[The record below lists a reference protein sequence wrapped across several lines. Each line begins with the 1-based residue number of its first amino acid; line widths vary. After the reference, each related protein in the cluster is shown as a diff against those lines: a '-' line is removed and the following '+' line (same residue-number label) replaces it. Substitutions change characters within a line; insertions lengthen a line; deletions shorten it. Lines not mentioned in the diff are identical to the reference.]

1 MSDTMLD
8 KELCFQLYVA
18 SKEVIKKYKTY
29 LDPYDLTYTGFI
41 AMIALEDYMT
51 VNQLGEIL
59 YLDSG
64 TLSPL
69 LKKLEKKGYLEKVRS
84 KEDERRVE
92 LMLTPR
98 GKEVKAELPCISEQV
113 ANSMDIKNLKAD
125 HQTLLTQL
133 IGLNELFKA

>member
-1 MSDTMLD
+1 MSETMLD

-18 SKEVIKKYKTY
+18 SKEVIKRYKTY

-41 AMIALEDYMT
+41 AMIALEDHMT

-92 LMLTPR
+92 LILTSR
-98 GKEVKAELPCISEQV
+98 GREVKEELPCISAKV
-113 ANSMDIKNLKAD
+113 AGNMDLTNITAD

>member
-113 ANSMDIKNLKAD
+113 ASSMDIKNLKAD

>member
-18 SKEVIKKYKTY
+18 SKEVIKKYKTF

-41 AMIALEDYMT
+41 AMIALEDHMT

-92 LMLTPR
+92 LILTPR
-98 GKEVKAELPCISEQV
+98 GKEVKEELPCISQQV
-113 ANSMDIKNLKAD
+113 ASSMDLSSIKAD

-133 IGLNELFKA
+133 IGLNELFKV